1 MCHLLGYFMIQITIT
16 TSKEAIS
23 LSLSLSLS
31 LSATNEYKS
40 MCAHCRYIQIGI
52 NPAREEEGSAA

>member
-16 TSKEAIS
+16 ISKDA
-23 LSLSLSLS
+23 LSLSLS

-40 MCAHCRYIQIGI
+40 MCAHYRYIQSGI